1 MHRAFALYTL
11 GVMATTRKKAITRD
25 AQLKAMLEARRDQL
39 TSEVQGRIRDVV
51 TRGSA
56 DRERSTE
63 HEGAESNI
71 QGDIELALIQMKS
84 ETLRRIDAALRRVD
98 LGTYGNCV
106 ECQTPISKERLQA
119 LPFAARCTSCEEARE
134 AEIKVRDRSTG
145 TPPHVP
151 YE

>member
-1 MHRAFALYTL
+1 MP
-11 GVMATTRKKAITRD
+11 TTRKKAVNRG
-25 AQLKAMLEARRDQL
+25 AQLRTMLELRRNQL
-39 TSEVQGRIRDVV
+39 TSDVQGRIRDVV
-51 TRGSA
+51 TRSPG
-56 DRERSTE
+56 DRPSSTE

-106 ECQTPISKERLQA
+106 ECQTPISKERLHA
-119 LPFAARCTSCEEARE
+119 LPFAARCTSCEETRE
-134 AEIKVRDRSTG
+134 AEIKARDRSAG
-145 TPPHVP
+145 SPLHAS